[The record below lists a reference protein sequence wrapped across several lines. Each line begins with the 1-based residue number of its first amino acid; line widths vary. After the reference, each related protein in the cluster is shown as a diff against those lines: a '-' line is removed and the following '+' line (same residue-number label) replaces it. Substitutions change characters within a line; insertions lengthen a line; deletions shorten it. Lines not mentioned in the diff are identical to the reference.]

1 VGETFGV
8 HDPPSN
14 YNNQRHYQDALRQ
27 NRHGV
32 LPPILNPRLQRGY
45 TQNHPNNSAGPIIS
59 QSYLIKNPDHA
70 EDLER
75 LRINNNT
82 PSLIH
87 HVAAQNMSMM
97 VDEDQ
102 DSRFTNE
109 LLEQP
114 QAMNIQDRDED
125 EDDLE
130 RDV

>member
-1 VGETFGV
+1 MGETFGIPDLPNN
-8 HDPPSN
+8 HNN
-14 YNNQRHYQDALRQ
+14 YRHYQDALRH
-27 NRHGV
+27 NRHGI
-32 LPPILNPRLQRGY
+32 LPPISNPGLQRGY
-45 TQNHPNNSAGPIIS
+45 TQNHSNNSAGPIIS
-59 QSYLIKNPDHA
+59 QSYLIKNPDRA
-70 EDLER
+70 EDLDR

-109 LLEQP
+109 QA
-114 QAMNIQDRDED
+114 QAMNIDERDDD
-125 EDDLE
+125 EDDLD

>member
-1 VGETFGV
+1 
-8 HDPPSN
+8 
-14 YNNQRHYQDALRQ
+14 LRQ
-27 NRHGV
+27 NRHGI
-32 LPPILNPRLQRGY
+32 LPPISNPGLQRGF
-45 TQNHPNNSAGPIIS
+45 TQNHSNNSAGPIIS
-59 QSYLIKNPDHA
+59 QSYLIKNADRV

-109 LLEQP
+109 LLEQA
-114 QAMNIQDRDED
+114 QVMNIDERDED